1 MNIYKPLL
9 VIEERFSFTER
20 MLGARGIPVSGAWI
34 SVFRN
39 VVSRILMSR
48 RRKMAES
55 FIFFS
60 IKCFAESRRKQKFAA
75 EIFQGEVKSLDRRL

>member
-9 VIEERFSFTER
+9 VIEE
-20 MLGARGIPVSGAWI
+20 P
-34 SVFRN
+34 RN

-75 EIFQGEVKSLDRRL
+75 EIFQGEVKSLDRRLQSASPKGRTVAITVPTV